1 MALGNEGHFRLTK
14 VTHMSLAVATQPVL
28 NAANRCDACGSS
40 RAYVVAILRASERI
54 PNGGELMFCRHDWL
68 AQADAIMPYIAAL
81 VDETSQLGVHI
92 ADDHHL

>member
-1 MALGNEGHFRLTK
+1 MR
-14 VTHMSLAVATQPVL
+14 LAVAVAPAVL
-28 NAANRCDACGSS
+28 NSSHRCDACGSS

-68 AQADAIMPYIAAL
+68 AQADALMPYLAAL
-81 VDETSQLGVHI
+81 IDETSQLGVHI